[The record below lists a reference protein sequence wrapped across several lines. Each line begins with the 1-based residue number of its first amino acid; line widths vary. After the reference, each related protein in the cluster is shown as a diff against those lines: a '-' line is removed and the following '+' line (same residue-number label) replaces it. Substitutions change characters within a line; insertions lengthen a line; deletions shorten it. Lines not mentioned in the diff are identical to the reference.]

1 MVSLG
6 IAGYK
11 SFGFNSLRTEKRTLA
26 DWNMRNIIA
35 FLSTLLLLFSCKEKA
50 NDAEGEAAR
59 AIPVAEKNVVDTMTL
74 RRVPFSREIVSNGT
88 LEGARRAELAFPSG
102 GTVAKVFVHNG
113 SRVRAGSPIASL
125 DTEALELALE
135 NARQS
140 LERSRLDYLDRLVS
154 YGYGSDTTQI
164 PTDLR
169 EAARSRSGYAAAELS
184 VRTAE
189 MNLRGAVLR
198 APFSGVV
205 ANLKVKPWEQVS
217 GTVCLVID
225 DSMLDVRF
233 TLLESELPG
242 IFIDQTVAIA
252 PFIDP
257 DARYEGRIREINPFV
272 DEKGQVSVVASL
284 RGARGLVEGMNAKLY
299 IRSEGTP
306 QLVVPKSAVVMRDGY
321 DVVFT
326 LDTVQMKAQWLYV
339 GIAGS
344 NTTDHAITGCAKKRT
359 EVHEGAVVIISGNL
373 NLADGSAVEIRK

>member
-1 MVSLG
+1 
-6 IAGYK
+6 
-11 SFGFNSLRTEKRTLA
+11 
-26 DWNMRNIIA
+26 MRFHCIHIQG
-35 FLSTLLLLFSCKEKA
+35 LLLLSLFFILVSCKETAK
-50 NDAEGEAAR
+50 DTQGQAAR
-59 AIPVAEKNVVDTMTL
+59 AVPMPEKNIVDTMTL

-113 SRVRAGSPIASL
+113 SRVQAGSPIAAL

-135 NARQS
+135 NARNT
-140 LERSRLDYLDRLVS
+140 LERNRLDYLDRLVS

-164 PTDLR
+164 PAELR
-169 EAARSRSGYAAAELS
+169 EAARARSGYAAAELS

-198 APFSGVV
+198 APFTGVV
-205 ANLKVKPWEQVS
+205 ANLKVKPWEQAS

-225 DSMLDVRF
+225 DTTLDVRF

-242 IFIDQTVAIA
+242 IFLGQTVAVA
-252 PFIDP
+252 PYIDP

-284 RGARGLVEGMNAKLY
+284 RGARGLVEGMNVKLY

-321 DVVFT
+321 DVIFT

-339 GIAGS
+339 DIAGS
-344 NTTDHAITGCAKKRT
+344 NSADHAITGCAKKRT
-359 EVHEGAVVIISGNL
+359 EVHEGAVVITTGNL
-373 NLADGSAVEIRK
+373 NLADGSALEIRKAQ

>member
-1 MVSLG
+1 M
-6 IAGYK
+6 
-11 SFGFNSLRTEKRTLA
+11 
-26 DWNMRNIIA
+26 
-35 FLSTLLLLFSCKEKA
+35 
-50 NDAEGEAAR
+50 
-59 AIPVAEKNVVDTMTL
+59 AEKNVVDTMTL

-88 LEGARRAELAFPSG
+88 LEGARRAELAFSSG
-102 GTVAKVFVHNG
+102 GTVAKDYVHNG
-113 SRVRAGSPIASL
+113 SRVNAGSPIAAL

-140 LERSRLDYLDRLVS
+140 LERARLDYLDRLVS

-164 PTDLR
+164 PAELR

-205 ANLKVKPWEQVS
+205 ANFKVKPWEQAS

-225 DSMLDVRF
+225 DSMFDVRF

-242 IFIDQTVAIA
+242 IFIGQTVAVA

-272 DEKGQVSVVASL
+272 DTKGQVSVVASL
-284 RGARGLVEGMNAKLY
+284 RGARGLVEGMNVKLY

-321 DVVFT
+321 DVIFT
-326 LDTVQMKAQWLYV
+326 LDTVQRKAQWLYV
-339 GIAGS
+339 DIAGS
-344 NTTDHAITGCAKKRT
+344 NTTGHAITGCAKKRT
-359 EVHEGAVVIISGNL
+359 EVHEGAVVITSGNL
-373 NLADGSAVEIRK
+373 NLADGSAVEIRKAQ

>member
-1 MVSLG
+1 M
-6 IAGYK
+6 
-11 SFGFNSLRTEKRTLA
+11 
-26 DWNMRNIIA
+26 
-35 FLSTLLLLFSCKEKA
+35 
-50 NDAEGEAAR
+50 
-59 AIPVAEKNVVDTMTL
+59 AEKNVVDTMTL

-88 LEGARRAELAFPSG
+88 LEGARRAELAFSSG
-102 GTVAKVFVHNG
+102 GTVAKVYVHNG
-113 SRVRAGSPIASL
+113 SRVNAGSPIAAL

-140 LERSRLDYLDRLVS
+140 LERARLDYLDRLVS

-164 PTDLR
+164 PAELR

-198 APFSGVV
+198 ASFSGVV
-205 ANLKVKPWEQVS
+205 ANLKVKPWEQAS

-225 DSMLDVRF
+225 DSMFDVRF

-242 IFIDQTVAIA
+242 IFIGQTVAVA

-272 DEKGQVSVVASL
+272 DAKGQVSVVASL
-284 RGARGLVEGMNAKLY
+284 RGARGLVEGMNVKLY

-326 LDTVQMKAQWLYV
+326 LDTVQRKAQWLYV
-339 GIAGS
+339 DIAGS
-344 NTTDHAITGCAKKRT
+344 NTTGHAITGCAKKRT
-359 EVHEGAVVIISGNL
+359 EVHEGAVVITSGNL
-373 NLADGSAVEIRK
+373 NLADGSAVEIRKAQ